1 MIQYESGNRWL
12 LVSLAGLH
20 YLFMW
25 LRLEFFIACQVF
37 LLINPLQAQQAYGP
51 ALIHKTI
58 KKVTDVIVYDVFS
71 PPVASRTYA
80 YVSIAGYE
88 TIASLESN
96 PYSFSG
102 KLNGLSALSVE
113 IPAEKIVPELVAAQ
127 AMLLVAKAMVV
138 SEDSIEVF
146 RLSLLDEAKKNGVSN
161 KQLHAIK
168 QYSSAIAGHILAWA
182 AKDNYKETRSFPR
195 HMLSMEEG
203 AWKPTP
209 PAYMKAVEPHWNR
222 MRPFLL
228 DSAQQFKPATAIP
241 FSTEKDSR
249 FFKDVQEVWEKS
261 RQLTEEEKEIANF
274 WDCNPFKLN
283 QNGHVMTT
291 NKKISPGGHWVNI
304 TALAC
309 TKNNTGSLES
319 LKAYSLVAVVLADA
333 FISCWDEKYRSLVIR
348 PETYINQYMDPSWMP
363 LLQTPPFPEYPSG
376 HSVVS
381 AAASVVLTRL
391 FGNNFQ
397 YQDNTEVEFGLPVR
411 TYASFEAAANEAA
424 ISRLYGG
431 IHFRPAIEN
440 GLKEGR
446 DLAGFALKKMQVQG
460 AGNQD

>member
-1 MIQYESGNRWL
+1 MIFCKQL
-12 LVSLAGLH
+12 LLPL
-20 YLFMW
+20 
-25 LRLEFFIACQVF
+25 
-37 LLINPLQAQQAYGP
+37 LLISFLELTAHTTNPGKNWQQKTTNP
-51 ALIHKTI
+51 ALVHEVI
-58 KKVTDVIVYDVFS
+58 KKVTDIIVYDVFS

-80 YVSIAGYE
+80 YVTLAGYE
-88 TIASLESN
+88 AIRQEQPAEF
-96 PYSFSG
+96 SFTG
-102 KLNGLSALSVE
+102 ILNGLKPMEVVLKDSKL
-113 IPAEKIVPELVAAQ
+113 VPEIAAVQ
-127 AMLLVAKAMVV
+127 AMLVVAKAMVV
-138 SEDSIEVF
+138 SEDSILVYHKKLLSDFREAGIPSAQLEV
-146 RLSLLDEAKKNGVSN
+146 SVSYGN
-161 KQLHAIK
+161 LVA
-168 QYSSAIAGHILAWA
+168 SHILAWA
-182 AKDNYKETRSFPR
+182 AKDQYKETRSYPR

-228 DSAQQFKPATAIP
+228 DSAQQFKPAMAIP

-249 FFKDVQEVWEKS
+249 FYKDVQEVWDKS

-309 TKNNTGSLES
+309 AKNNLGSLES
-319 LKAYSLVAVVLADA
+319 LKAYSLVTVVLADA

-348 PETYINQYMDPSWMP
+348 PETYINQYMDPTWMP

-397 YQDNTEVEFGLPVR
+397 YRDDTEVEFGLPVR

-446 DLAGFALKKMQVQG
+446 DLAGFALKKMQVQ
-460 AGNQD
+460 